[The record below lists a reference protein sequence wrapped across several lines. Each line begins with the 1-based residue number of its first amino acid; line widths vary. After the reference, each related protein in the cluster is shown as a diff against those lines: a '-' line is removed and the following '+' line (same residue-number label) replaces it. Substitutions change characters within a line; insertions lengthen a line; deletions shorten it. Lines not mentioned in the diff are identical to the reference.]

1 MKLLYGNYRVP
12 QTGVKL
18 VDDLPE
24 VPLEVNDVVIALDV
38 KTGKT
43 LLF

>member
-18 VDDLPE
+18 VDDLAKAH
-24 VPLEVNDVVIALDV
+24 LEVNDLVIALDV